1 VRVLGGRYR
10 LIRSIGVGGMSE
22 VWQAYD
28 EVLDRTVAVKL
39 LNEREAADPLATDRV
54 RAEARCAASLT
65 HPNAAGVYD
74 FGVAEGPVATPYL
87 VMELVDGRTLADQL
101 AGGALP
107 WRIAVRVCAE
117 VGAALTTAHAVDIVH
132 GDIKPGNVMLS
143 PVGAKVLDFGAADRI
158 GQASADTVRGTLPY
172 LAPERLQGTPIGP
185 AADTYALGVLL
196 HLCLT
201 GELPPEPADRA
212 GWDPFFPALDPLL
225 GEVCAEC
232 LDPEP
237 ANRPGMLA
245 ATLILA
251 ESVDARIYLPPL
263 ETALASIDDE
273 RLARSRPTG
282 RALRAPTEQRDIS
295 SWSGDSRAGDSW
307 AADSRAADA
316 GWLRDEDGYQAR
328 GGRHRAA

>member
-1 VRVLGGRYR
+1 MIVGEGNARPVRVLGGRYR

-22 VWQAYD
+22 VWQGYD

-39 LNEREAADPLATDRV
+39 LNEREAADPRATDRV
-54 RAEARCAASLT
+54 RAEARCAAGLN

-74 FGVAEGPVATPYL
+74 FGVVEDGPVATPYL
-87 VMELVDGRTLADQL
+87 VMELVDGRTLAEHL
-101 AGGALP
+101 TAGALN
-107 WRIAVRVCAE
+107 WRTGVRICAE
-117 VGAALTTAHAVDIVH
+117 VGAALTTAHAADIVH

-143 PVGAKVLDFGAADRI
+143 PVGAKVLDFGAADRV
-158 GQASADTVRGTLPY
+158 GQASSDTVRGTLPY
-172 LAPERLQGTPIGP
+172 LAPERLGGASAGP

-201 GELPPEPADRA
+201 GELPPAPEQRA
-212 GWDPFFPALDPLL
+212 GWEPFFPALDPLL

-232 LDPEP
+232 LDPQP

-263 ETALASIDDE
+263 ENALASVDDE
-273 RLARSRPTG
+273 RLARPRASG
-282 RALRAPTEQRDIS
+282 RALRAPTEHWDTESPSPRY
-295 SWSGDSRAGDSW
+295 DSW
-307 AADSRAADA
+307 AAEDDAD
-316 GWLRDEDGYQAR
+316 REER
-328 GGRHRAA
+328 SVGRHRAA